1 MKRNDKNPILTREDI
16 PNIYPNMIDAT
27 SVFNP
32 GAIKFKDK
40 YILILR
46 EQNRGRETFLM
57 KAVSSNGI
65 DFTPDNKLIE
75 FKGIEKVTE
84 KIYHCYDARVT
95 YIDGRYYLIFA
106 MDMETKCSLG
116 LAVTDDFEEYE
127 FLGVTSDEDTRNGV
141 IFPEKFNG
149 KYLRLERPNKVQLS
163 GGPTSGNTIILSES
177 DDLRKWKMIAPVMGG
192 RFHYWDELIGS
203 GPTPV
208 KTREGWLHIYHGVAT
223 HFGSANIYQG
233 GVSLLDLKD
242 PSKVIARGKYNILEP
257 RELYELTG
265 QVPNVCFPSGMIVEE
280 FDGEGFAK
288 PESKVKIYYGAAD
301 TSVGLLETTVQELI
315 NEAKAV

>member
-1 MKRNDKNPILTREDI
+1 MKRNEKNPVLTREDI
-16 PNIYPNMIDAT
+16 PDIYPNMINAT

-32 GAIKFKDK
+32 GAIKFRDK

-46 EQNRGRETFLM
+46 VQNRGRETFLM
-57 KAVSSNGI
+57 KAVSHNGI
-65 DFTPDNKLIE
+65 DFTPDTKLIE
-75 FKGIEKVTE
+75 FKGIEKVSE

-95 YIDGRYYLIFA
+95 YIDGRYFLIFA
-106 MDMETKCSLG
+106 MDMETRCSLG

-127 FLGVTSDEDTRNGV
+127 FLGVTSTEDTRNGV

-149 KYLRLERPNKVQLS
+149 KYLRLERPNKVQLT

-177 DDLRKWKMIAPVMGG
+177 EDLLNWNMVAPVMSG

-208 KTREGWLHIYHGVAT
+208 KTREGWLHVYHGVAT

-233 GVSLLDLKD
+233 GVSLLDLNN
-242 PSKVIARGKYNILEP
+242 PAKVIARGKYNILEP

-280 FDGEGFAK
+280 FDADGFAK
-288 PESKVKIYYGAAD
+288 PESRVYIYYGAAD
-301 TSVGLLETTVQELI
+301 TSIGLLETTVQELI